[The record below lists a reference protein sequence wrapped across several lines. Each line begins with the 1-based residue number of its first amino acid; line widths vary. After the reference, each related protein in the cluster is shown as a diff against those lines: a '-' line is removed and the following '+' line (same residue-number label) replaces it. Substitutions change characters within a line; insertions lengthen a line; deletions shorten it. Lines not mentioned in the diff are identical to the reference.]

1 MNTFGELISK
11 LRKEKG
17 YSIREFA
24 KIVQLSP
31 GFISQLERNKAITFP
46 NEENIRKM
54 AKILDCDEFQLLAEA
69 KKVPTE
75 IQEAFFADPNK
86 VVYLCRRISS
96 KNDKKN

>member
-1 MNTFGELISK
+1 MNTFGELISN

-17 YSIREFA
+17 YTIREFA

-31 GFISQLERNKAITFP
+31 GFISQLERNKANTFP

-54 AKILDCDEFQLLAEA
+54 AKILDYDEFQLLAEA

-75 IQEAFFADPNK
+75 IQEAFFTDPKK
-86 VVYLCRRISS
+86 VVYLCRRISN
-96 KNDKKN
+96 KNDK